1 MDDIKSAVTRLE
13 ESVVSLET
21 AVHRIKKTYMQTTE
35 RSDELK
41 EVVKTAYARVDK
53 ILTALKGGE

>member
-1 MDDIKSAVTRLE
+1 MEEIKNAVTRLE
-13 ESVVSLET
+13 EAVVSLET
-21 AVHRIKKTYMQTTE
+21 AVHQIKKSHTQVTE

-41 EVVKTAYARVDK
+41 AVVKTAYTRVDK

>member
-1 MDDIKSAVTRLE
+1 MEDVKNAISRLE
-13 ESVVSLET
+13 EAVVSLET
-21 AVHRIKKTYMQTTE
+21 AVHRIKKTHTQATE

-41 EVVKTAYARVDK
+41 EVVKTAYQRVDK